1 MPHRGSFHLP
11 LSPFPIFL
19 MTVACE
25 EMKPHTSW
33 GISQP
38 VSQQIP
44 VFPVIAVCSA
54 LSWGQNTVIL
64 FFFFLFFR
72 AIPMAHRGS
81 QARGSVGAIA
91 ASLHHSHS
99 NI

>member
-38 VSQQIP
+38 VFQQIP

-54 LSWGQNTVIL
+54 LSRGQNTVIL
-64 FFFFLFFR
+64 FFFSCFLGPFPWHIEVPR
-72 AIPMAHRGS
+72 LGV
-81 QARGSVGAIA
+81 QLG
-91 ASLHHSHS
+91 L
-99 NI
+99 